1 MRLCLR
7 QVYMCVIPT
16 FCVIGIPLVL
26 YGGLNLPYS
35 LTKEEAWAAGVN
47 QPQALEEKRRNSVEY
62 KEMLI
67 GIGFFTTSMTMLG
80 LCILTMW
87 RCPSVVIEP
96 EEELPPGPDPSP

>member
-1 MRLCLR
+1 
-7 QVYMCVIPT
+7 MCVIPT

-67 GIGFFTTSMTMLG
+67 GIGFFITSMTMLG
-80 LCILTMW
+80 LCIVTMW
-87 RCPSVVIEP
+87 RCPSVAIEP
-96 EEELPPGPDPSP
+96 EEELPPRPDPSP